1 MTNLALWVHIGILQI
16 MEGQLGAVAMLDSN
30 QGTQKHKD
38 STISADMDTKSKNM
52 TGRSSNTKA
61 ISNLEVIK

>member
-1 MTNLALWVHIGILQI
+1 
-16 MEGQLGAVAMLDSN
+16 MEGQLGAGAMLDSN
-30 QGTQKHKD
+30 QGTQKHNN

>member
-1 MTNLALWVHIGILQI
+1 
-16 MEGQLGAVAMLDSN
+16 MEGQLGAVAMLDSD